1 MKRTHRKPVQAPD
14 LGRRRVLGT
23 AMGLGTAAGLGLLSV
38 SGNVSAES
46 KAAKQ
51 GRPRNYQETEHIRRY
66 YRSARL

>member
-1 MKRTHRKPVQAPD
+1 
-14 LGRRRVLGT
+14 
-23 AMGLGTAAGLGLLSV
+23 MGLGTAAGLGLLSV

>member
-1 MKRTHRKPVQAPD
+1 MRNRHKKSMRAPD

-38 SGNVSAES
+38 SGNVSATTT
-46 KAAKQ
+46 AAKEA
-51 GRPRNYQETEHIRRY
+51 RPRNYRETEHIRRY